1 MNDLNPMTWT
11 DLFCLPTTEWKAER
25 AVLVATFG
33 EPPPHVR
40 SVRQQRKWF
49 VQMDDQFVR
58 DEQRGIRRF

>member
-25 AVLVATFG
+25 TILVAIFG
-33 EPPPHVR
+33 EPPEHVR

-49 VQMDDQFVR
+49 GQMDDKFIA